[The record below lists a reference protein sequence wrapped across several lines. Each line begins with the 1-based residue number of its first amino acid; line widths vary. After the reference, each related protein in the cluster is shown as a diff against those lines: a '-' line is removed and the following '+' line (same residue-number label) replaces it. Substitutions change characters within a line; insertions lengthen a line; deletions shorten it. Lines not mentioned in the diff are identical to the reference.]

1 MLLLTFWNSL
11 FAALH
16 LIIINV
22 ENPHSKAVLL
32 QADEMQKAV
41 ITKDYKTVL
50 KYTHPKIVQLMGGP
64 EKGVETLQVQ
74 FSAME
79 KQGVV
84 INDCK
89 FGEPSDLYVVGK
101 ELQCT
106 IPQSL
111 EMTIPAGKLVANST
125 LIGFSENDGKTWVFL
140 DPSQGLDKIRTVL
153 PNISKKIEIPPS
165 EKPQFFP
172 K

>member
-1 MLLLTFWNSL
+1 MNLLNTL
-11 FAALH
+11 FVALN
-16 LIIINV
+16 LILLNV
-22 ENPHSKAVLL
+22 ENPYSKVILL
-32 QADEMQKAV
+32 QVDEMQKAV
-41 ITKDYKTVL
+41 IAKDYITVL
-50 KYTHPKIVQLMGGP
+50 KYTHPKIMQLMGGP
-64 EKGVETLQVQ
+64 KKAMETLEVE

-89 FGEPSDLYVVGK
+89 FGEPSELYVVGK

-106 IPQSL
+106 IVQSL

-125 LIGFSENDGKTWVFL
+125 LIGFSEDEGKTWVFL

-153 PNISKKIEIPPS
+153 PNISKSIEIPPR